1 MPGGRFVVKLITM
14 SKSHHFASADQ
25 SGFLRQVAR
34 HLQEGTRLCLVTI
47 VRQSGSSPRGVGT
60 RMALLIDQDGAT
72 QALGTVGGGSLEARA
87 LEEGRLVLEENRPRL
102 LEVRMKGVE
111 VEQAEMICG
120 GRVTLYLEPLDPADT
135 ALVELFQVA
144 ARSTLAGERALWL
157 SALPADPEQEP
168 PRPRHLLV
176 VESGPALGDPRDL
189 EALSGILE
197 ENLDT
202 WLKQGRPGSLAPPT
216 PAAPAWFYEP
226 LVGRAVV
233 YLFGAGHVAR
243 ELAALLPRLG
253 FGLVVADD
261 RPEFAHRDHF
271 PQADQ
276 IWVRDFNRMLEG
288 EKLPPRAFV
297 VICTR
302 GHAFDKEV
310 LAQVLAQQAAYV
322 GMIGSRRKK
331 ATIFKALEQEG
342 VSRELLARVHSPIGL
357 DIGAQTPAEIALS
370 IAAELVAVRAG
381 RDTSS
386 GAAPSLKHGA

>member
-1 MPGGRFVVKLITM
+1 MSTSQHLASGGQ
-14 SKSHHFASADQ
+14 HD
-25 SGFLRQVAR
+25 FLRQVAR
-34 HLQEGTRLCLVTI
+34 QLQKGRRLCLATI
-47 VRQSGSSPRGVGT
+47 VRQSGSSPRGAGT
-60 RMALLIDQDGAT
+60 RMAMLPSPEGALT
-72 QALGTVGGGSLEARA
+72 TLGTVGGGSLEARA
-87 LEEGRLVLEENRPRL
+87 LEQGRLVLEENRPRL

-111 VEQAEMICG
+111 VQQAEMICG

-135 ALVELFQVA
+135 ALVEVFQAA
-144 ARSTLAGERALWL
+144 ARLTLAGERALWL
-157 SALPADPEQEP
+157 SALPADLDQEP
-168 PRPRHLLV
+168 PRPSHLLV
-176 VESGPALGDPRDL
+176 PESGPALGDPGDL
-189 EALSGILE
+189 ETLDGILK
-197 ENLDT
+197 ENLAA
-202 WLKQGRPGSLAPPT
+202 WLEQDRPGILAPPVS
-216 PAAPAWFYEP
+216 AGPAWFYQP

-243 ELAALLPRLG
+243 ELAALLPPLG

-261 RPEFAHRDHF
+261 RPEFANRDHF

-276 IWVRDFNRMLEG
+276 IWVRDFNRVLEG

-310 LAQVLAQQAAYV
+310 LAQALAQQPAYL

-381 RDTSS
+381 RDTRA
-386 GAAPSLKHGA
+386 GTAPSLKHTA